1 MATFIL
7 ESCQPSFSGIT
18 AQARMAITKETT
30 GARKN
35 TNLSD
40 PAGTTI
46 SLNTNLSISAPDCK
60 SPNAPTT
67 FGPLRN

>member
-1 MATFIL
+1 MATLIF
-7 ESCQPSFSGIT
+7 ESCQPSFNGTT
-18 AQARMAITKETT
+18 AQAKIAITKETT
-30 GARKN
+30 GAKKK

-46 SLNTNLSISAPDCK
+46 SLKTNFNMSAPDCK

-67 FGPLRN
+67 FGPRRN